1 VGGGGG
7 DAGVQGCQALGGRV
21 TCWKRAPPVAL
32 LGSAQRR
39 LLEAYI
45 DDVLS
50 TDPLLLVKR

>member
-1 VGGGGG
+1 M
-7 DAGVQGCQALGGRV
+7 LE
-21 TCWKRAPPVAL
+21 TRASSCAP
-32 LGSAQRR
+32 GSAQRR

>member
-32 LGSAQRR
+32 LDSAQRR

-45 DDVLS
+45 DDVLI